1 MLMANYLSCY
11 PFTALQDSE
20 KQQETALQQTQVAD
34 EDYQEDFSITAVRF
48 HDGEKEE
55 ERQEENFSSGLSD
68 TEQRLREELTRTE
81 IRVVLLSNQLS
92 RKHQEAGNF
101 QRQVQKMKQQ
111 LTMRGDRKENFRTQQ
126 DREQRLRAELNEK
139 ETTEILLR
147 KQLRGKNCQEASLRR
162 RLGMQK
168 RQLEEKA

>member
-20 KQQETALQQTQVAD
+20 KQQETALQQTQVAE
-34 EDYQEDFSITAVRF
+34 EDHQEDFSITAVRF

-81 IRVVLLSNQLS
+81 IRVVLLSNQL
-92 RKHQEAGNF
+92 
-101 QRQVQKMKQQ
+101 
-111 LTMRGDRKENFRTQQ
+111 
-126 DREQRLRAELNEK
+126 
-139 ETTEILLR
+139 
-147 KQLRGKNCQEASLRR
+147 
-162 RLGMQK
+162 
-168 RQLEEKA
+168 